1 MRAFFIFKMMMPTN
15 YEHDWNVT
23 KGALERVFELPTFS
37 AAIAFVIAVGRIAEL
52 NNHHPDISISYT
64 EVVLRLVTHDQ
75 GNSITV
81 KDHQLAHKIDAI
93 YFPQP

>member
-1 MRAFFIFKMMMPTN
+1 MRAFFIFNMMTTTN

-23 KGALERVFELPTFS
+23 EGALERVFELPTFS

-52 NNHHPDISISYT
+52 NDHHPEITIQYT
-64 EVVLRLVTHDQ
+64 KVLLRTVTHDA
-75 GNSITV
+75 GNTITV